1 MSKGLTPSQTIGP
14 FYFGTLIKG
23 YHDHLAPSGVA
34 GERIEVILTLYD
46 GAGAVV
52 PDGLLEIWQANS
64 HGRYNHPEDRRN
76 LALDAGFDGFGRAST
91 YIDGSSRF
99 STVKPGRVPWPHGGR
114 QGGGLQAPHINVSIF
129 ARGLLNRVVTR
140 LYFDGDPANGE
151 DPVLKL
157 VDPKR
162 RATLL
167 AQRDKEGTWRLPI
180 HLGGPAETVFF
191 DC

>member
-1 MSKGLTPSQTIGP
+1 VSKGLTPSQTIGP

-23 YHDHLAPSGVA
+23 YHHDLAPAGVA
-34 GERIEVILTLYD
+34 GERIEVILTLHD

-76 LALDAGFDGFGRAST
+76 LPLDAGFDGFGRAST
-91 YIDGSSRF
+91 DTNGSSRF
-99 STVKPGRVPWPHGGR
+99 STVKPGRVPWPYGGG
-114 QGGGLQAPHINVSIF
+114 QGGGQQAPHINISVF
-129 ARGLLNRVVTR
+129 ARGLLNRVATR
-140 LYFDGDPANGE
+140 LYFDGDPANAE
-151 DPVLKL
+151 DPVLKM

-167 AQRDKEGTWRLPI
+167 AKRDKDGAWRLPI